1 MQHSPLKMRMNTIFK
16 NDTDS
21 ERIKSTVLD
30 AISRN
35 VKSQNFVSWKHLSNS
50 IKLQRVLQQEIK
62 R

>member
-1 MQHSPLKMRMNTIFK
+1 MRMNTIFK